1 MSRMKGDHSPKRRKK
16 IRSTKL
22 IQPLM
27 LLAGI
32 LGVAAFSMWVEG
44 VFSKVTASPGVNY
57 CQIQFPAIREETLYT
72 DRPVLKDWNASD
84 LVDFVGPCGYNP
96 LGKGEIEAQRA
107 ELRRDLREA
116 GINDCGIIG
125 GVRGFW
131 GPHTICDE
139 LS

>member
-1 MSRMKGDHSPKRRKK
+1 MK
-16 IRSTKL
+16 STKL
-22 IQPLM
+22 IAPVM

-57 CQIQFPAIREETLYT
+57 CQIEFPAIREETLYT

-84 LVDFVGPCGYNP
+84 FVEFVGSCGYSP
-96 LGKGEIEAQRA
+96 LGKDEIEAQRA
-107 ELRRDLREA
+107 ELRRDLRED
-116 GINDCGIIG
+116 IPDDCDIFG